1 MNILGGPENRIDGLG
16 LFISQNYD
24 EIVVLHL
31 IDLFTFNKFVYIKQV
46 CLHPISLMQAFVYIK
61 QVCLHYKYMMK

>member
-16 LFISQNYD
+16 LFISQKYD

-46 CLHPISLMQAFVYIK
+46 CLHFKS
-61 QVCLHYKYMMK
+61 MMN